1 MKPSAIV
8 TTYEQRL
15 RLHSEAY
22 VKMNN
27 KNKNLTSLWNHSA
40 PQLPSLGIWNLCPG
54 RQRSRADI
62 HPVSHVGKS
71 TCQHGRRGR
80 GRTDGGERQ
89 EDSRRGGMIIEGR
102 EREREGGRE
111 GEREGGR
118 EGGSGRSCGHMKAGW
133 KVKSLQ
139 KWKRRDGE
147 EGGGQ
152 YGQWVSIN
160 GPVSNLPP
168 AGCN

>member
-27 KNKNLTSLWNHSA
+27 KNKNLTSQWNHSA

-102 EREREGGRE
+102 ERERRGERRGEKGRVEGPVATWRQDE
-111 GEREGGR
+111 RWSRCRNEREGMER
-118 EGGSGRSCGHMKAGW
+118 RVEDSTASG
-133 KVKSLQ
+133 
-139 KWKRRDGE
+139 
-147 EGGGQ
+147 
-152 YGQWVSIN
+152 Y
-160 GPVSNLPP
+160 P
-168 AGCN
+168 

>member
-15 RLHSEAY
+15 WLHSEAY

-27 KNKNLTSLWNHSA
+27 KNKNLTSQWNHSA

-102 EREREGGRE
+102 ERERR
-111 GEREGGR
+111 GERRGE
-118 EGGSGRSCGHMKAGW
+118 W
-133 KVKSLQ
+133 KVLWPHEGRMKGEVAAEM
-139 KWKRRDGE
+139 KEKGWRGGWRTVRPVGIHKRPG
-147 EGGGQ
+147 
-152 YGQWVSIN
+152 
-160 GPVSNLPP
+160 L
-168 AGCN
+168 